1 MTRIGAF
8 PYKVS
13 LKSSVTPYLV
23 SQDTAAGPY
32 ADVFLQI
39 AGLVSTILTAR
50 RAVECRAFGP
60 LAGLSSVQILQVST
74 HLAAI
79 RAGTIHDGQ
88 FQHRESIQRY
98 LPSGMVDPHSERAAP
113 TSTAEPVGQRI
124 LRNIRRPRHTRDT
137 STAQAHSHNQQL
149 SHTQIHQPA
158 THRNARAGT
167 AAGPYAEIFSS
178 KGRSFVTS
186 LTTRCAVEC

>member
-1 MTRIGAF
+1 M
-8 PYKVS
+8 
-13 LKSSVTPYLV
+13 
-23 SQDTAAGPY
+23 
-32 ADVFLQI
+32 
-39 AGLVSTILTAR
+39 
-50 RAVECRAFGP
+50 ECRAGGP

-124 LRNIRRPRHTRDT
+124 LRNIRRPRHTLDA
-137 STAQAHSHNQQL
+137 SAAQADSHNQQL
-149 SHTQIHQPA
+149 SHIPKSIDHPHIETRGWAQRIAPTQSLFYPSRQQIHISQIEKTKTLPA
-158 THRNARAGT
+158 ASRHRE
-167 AAGPYAEIFSS
+167 GPIVKKPTYQ
-178 KGRSFVTS
+178 
-186 LTTRCAVEC
+186 TT